1 METDCDLN
9 GESLLTAVELHRRS
23 IFMSINAHEGA
34 SSEQPGVIV
43 LDSRSAELERL
54 DEEAAPITTN
64 PKRMGGAPVIG
75 IQRMPVTTLLDY
87 LIEGYSVDEF
97 IKHFP
102 GTDRGKVIGALRKIR
117 EAFEEGKLTD
127 LLAEKVDY

>member
-1 METDCDLN
+1 
-9 GESLLTAVELHRRS
+9 
-23 IFMSINAHEGA
+23 MSINAHGQT
-34 SSEQPGVIV
+34 SSEQPGVTV
-43 LDSRSAELERL
+43 LDSRAAQLERL
-54 DEEAAPITTN
+54 DEEAPPITTN
-64 PKRMGGAPVIG
+64 PRRLSGAPVIG

-102 GTDRGKVIGALRKIR
+102 GTDRDKVIGALRKIR
-117 EAFEEGKLTD
+117 EAFEEGALTD

>member
-1 METDCDLN
+1 
-9 GESLLTAVELHRRS
+9 
-23 IFMSINAHEGA
+23 MSINTHEQS

-64 PKRMGGAPVIG
+64 PKRMGGTPVIG

-97 IKHFP
+97 IESFP
-102 GTDRGKVIGALRKIR
+102 GTDRDKVIGALHKIR
-117 EAFEEGKLTD
+117 EPFDEGLLTD